1 MAGIF
6 GFDPLSAV
14 NAFLTPHGTAQA
26 EHNNRVND
34 SVQNLGSKL
43 ANTSFGNYNTDN
55 NWYRNSVLPYQHNA
69 LVNGLQQ
76 YGPGGIHATIA
87 SHLNDLWN
95 QGTSQGQQAASQ
107 YASNPAL
114 ANAVKMSFLSNANS
128 QGADYSNQM
137 LSPDGMARNVQA
149 LMGIGSQGQPNQGP
163 LQLGGSLVYGKPIT
177 AMPQSEIGGVL
188 GQLGAAAVNAYGQY
202 AAAGK
207 PEAKAA

>member
-1 MAGIF
+1 MLSYILARAGLQA
-6 GFDPLSAV
+6 GGA
-14 NAFLTPHGTAQA
+14 ALTPHGTAQA
-26 EHNNRVND
+26 EHDNRVNN
-34 SVQNLGSKL
+34 SVQNLGLKL
-43 ANTSFGNYNTDN
+43 TKSSFANYDADN

-107 YASNPAL
+107 YGSNPAL

-149 LMGIGSQGQPNQGP
+149 LMGIGSQGQANVGP
-163 LQLGGSLVYGKPIT
+163 LSTGTSMVYGKPVVP
-177 AMPQSEIGGVL
+177 MPQSEWGQAL
-188 GQLGAAAVNAYGQY
+188 GQIGAAAVNA
-202 AAAGK
+202 
-207 PEAKAA
+207 AKK